1 MDNIDKKILEEL
13 QKNSSI
19 PLSELSK
26 KVGLS
31 NTPCWNRIKKLEE
44 EKIIKSKSIII
55 DNKKINLPITVFLSI
70 SIQNHTEQWLKN
82 FEKIQNLLNLK
93 CLGSKFKIFVLG
105 KIVNKFLFRIFN
117 LEKQFF
123 SQLFFR
129 LVQNFFLRLNS
140 TINSLPLK
148 KLHEIRFKY
157 YICNE
162 FRLNNF
168 LFNGNKKK
176 RLYP

>member
-82 FEKIQNLLNLK
+82 FEKI
-93 CLGSKFKIFVLG
+93 
-105 KIVNKFLFRIFN
+105 VNKYDQII
-117 LEKQFF
+117 EVH
-123 SQLFFR
+123 R
-129 LVQNFFLRLNS
+129 LTGSNSDYQITILSSSIEEYDKFQQILIKEIECTNMSSHISLQTIKKNYKYPLNF
-140 TINSLPLK
+140 I
-148 KLHEIRFKY
+148 
-157 YICNE
+157 
-162 FRLNNF
+162 
-168 LFNGNKKK
+168 
-176 RLYP
+176 

>member
-1 MDNIDKKILEEL
+1 MRIDSIDKKILEEL

-82 FEKIQNLLNLK
+82 FEKI
-93 CLGSKFKIFVLG
+93 
-105 KIVNKFLFRIFN
+105 VNKYDQII
-117 LEKQFF
+117 EVH
-123 SQLFFR
+123 R
-129 LVQNFFLRLNS
+129 LTGSNSDYQITILSSSIEEYDKFQQKLIKEIECTNMSSHISLQTIKKNYKYPLN
-140 TINSLPLK
+140 
-148 KLHEIRFKY
+148 
-157 YICNE
+157 YI
-162 FRLNNF
+162 
-168 LFNGNKKK
+168 
-176 RLYP
+176 

>member
-82 FEKIQNLLNLK
+82 FEKI
-93 CLGSKFKIFVLG
+93 
-105 KIVNKFLFRIFN
+105 VNKYDQIIEAHRLTGSNSDYQITILSPSIEEYDKF
-117 LEKQFF
+117 Q
-123 SQLFFR
+123 QL
-129 LVQNFFLRLNS
+129 LIKEIECTNMS
-140 TINSLPLK
+140 SHISLQTLK
-148 KLHEIRFKY
+148 KNYKY
-157 YICNE
+157 PLNYI
-162 FRLNNF
+162 
-168 LFNGNKKK
+168 
-176 RLYP
+176 

>member
-13 QKNSSI
+13 QKNSSQ

-70 SIQNHTEQWLKN
+70 SIQNHTERWLKN
-82 FEKIQNLLNLK
+82 FEK
-93 CLGSKFKIFVLG
+93 V
-105 KIVNKFLFRIFN
+105 VNKYDQII
-117 LEKQFF
+117 EVH
-123 SQLFFR
+123 R
-129 LVQNFFLRLNS
+129 LTGSNSDYQITILSPSIEEYDKFQQILIKEIECTNMTSHISLQTIKKNYNYPLNF
-140 TINSLPLK
+140 I
-148 KLHEIRFKY
+148 
-157 YICNE
+157 
-162 FRLNNF
+162 
-168 LFNGNKKK
+168 
-176 RLYP
+176 

>member
-1 MDNIDKKILEEL
+1 MNVLMDNIDKKILEEL

-82 FEKIQNLLNLK
+82 FEKI
-93 CLGSKFKIFVLG
+93 
-105 KIVNKFLFRIFN
+105 VNKYDQII
-117 LEKQFF
+117 EVH
-123 SQLFFR
+123 R
-129 LVQNFFLRLNS
+129 LTGSNSDYQMTILSPSIQEYDKFQQILIKEIECTNMSSHISLQTIKKNYKYPLNF
-140 TINSLPLK
+140 I
-148 KLHEIRFKY
+148 
-157 YICNE
+157 
-162 FRLNNF
+162 
-168 LFNGNKKK
+168 
-176 RLYP
+176 

>member
-1 MDNIDKKILEEL
+1 MRIDSIDKKILEEL

-70 SIQNHTEQWLKN
+70 SIQNHTEEWLKN
-82 FEKIQNLLNLK
+82 FEKI
-93 CLGSKFKIFVLG
+93 
-105 KIVNKFLFRIFN
+105 VNKYDQIIEVHRLTGSNSDYQITILSPSIEEYDKF
-117 LEKQFF
+117 Q
-123 SQLFFR
+123 QL
-129 LVQNFFLRLNS
+129 LIKEIECTNMSSHISLQTIKKNYKYPLN
-140 TINSLPLK
+140 
-148 KLHEIRFKY
+148 
-157 YICNE
+157 YI
-162 FRLNNF
+162 
-168 LFNGNKKK
+168 
-176 RLYP
+176 

>member
-1 MDNIDKKILEEL
+1 MDVLMDNIDKKILEEL

-82 FEKIQNLLNLK
+82 FEKI
-93 CLGSKFKIFVLG
+93 
-105 KIVNKFLFRIFN
+105 VNKYDQIIEVHRLTGSNSDYQITILSPSIEEYDKF
-117 LEKQFF
+117 Q
-123 SQLFFR
+123 QL
-129 LVQNFFLRLNS
+129 LIKEIECTNMSSHISLQTIKKNYKYPLN
-140 TINSLPLK
+140 
-148 KLHEIRFKY
+148 
-157 YICNE
+157 YI
-162 FRLNNF
+162 
-168 LFNGNKKK
+168 
-176 RLYP
+176 